1 MQDFRRYYP
10 LENLAS
16 HVLGFVGY
24 DSQGLEGLEYRFNN
38 HLLDVKE
45 SVNTEK
51 IKGKVFEGGKI
62 FLTIDENIQY
72 FAEKELKKQVEK
84 MKASRGQVIVMES
97 KTALSKL
104 LHFL

>member
-1 MQDFRRYYP
+1 M
-10 LENLAS
+10 
-16 HVLGFVGY
+16 LGFVGY

-51 IKGKVFEGGKI
+51 IKGKVFDGGKI

-72 FAEKELKKQVEK
+72 F
-84 MKASRGQVIVMES
+84 S
-97 KTALSKL
+97 
-104 LHFL
+104 